1 MLAQAYTLNALMTLT
16 HRVQQST
23 INVVIILSVL
33 QASSALCNNEILH
46 ALDKFSSGRP
56 EASHQFSLCQWL
68 KEKKKKKTYQASKS
82 LSVKEKK
89 KIAVYCIF
97 YPSKPTTEV
106 EPNKARRGGDGERKC

>member
-16 HRVQQST
+16 HRVQQLT

-68 KEKKKKKTYQASKS
+68 KEKKKTTYQASKS

-97 YPSKPTTEV
+97 YPSKPTIEV
-106 EPNKARRGGDGERKC
+106 ESNKARRGGEGERKC

>member
-16 HRVQQST
+16 HRVQQLT

-68 KEKKKKKTYQASKS
+68 KEKKKRR
-82 LSVKEKK
+82 
-89 KIAVYCIF
+89 
-97 YPSKPTTEV
+97 PTKLQ
-106 EPNKARRGGDGERKC
+106 NL

>member
-16 HRVQQST
+16 HRVQQLT

-68 KEKKKKKTYQASKS
+68 KEKKKDDLPSFKIFKC
-82 LSVKEKK
+82 ERKK

-97 YPSKPTTEV
+97 YPSKPTIEV
-106 EPNKARRGGDGERKC
+106 ESNKARRGGEGERKC